1 MRLIRR
7 VQEGEKLLGKLV
19 EEQKNLLDSPES
31 YASTWHLNVLEMN
44 DQYLALSEAIKKV
57 QSQLFVQRGFLDV
70 AENLDNLYYK
80 GIEYRQGRFRESL
93 QYEENLEGENNDK

>member
-7 VQEGEKLLGKLV
+7 IQEGEKLLGKLV
-19 EEQKNLLDSPES
+19 NEQKNLVNFPET
-31 YASTWHLNVLEMN
+31 YASIGNLSASEMN
-44 DQYLALSEAIKKV
+44 DQYLALSDAIKKV

-80 GIEYRQGRFRESL
+80 GV
-93 QYEENLEGENNDK
+93 K